1 MKPCI
6 GFGQVRHTRM
16 RPTHHGFSY
25 PTCFLMLP
33 MRCLHEASQMGLAV
47 NRAGL
52 ISFHDKDHGDARSS
66 AQGGA
71 LSWLLDVL
79 KTHGIDDA
87 NGEIWL
93 HCYPR
98 VIGFT
103 FKPVSFW
110 YCHSKDDQLRA
121 IVIEVN
127 NTFGERHCYLLDQP
141 RYGVTQSAQKMF
153 HVSPF
158 CRVSGSYAFRFMR
171 TLHLGQ
177 ERTVVRIDHSDDE
190 GLLIHTSVSGELK
203 PISKTTLRQ
212 SLWGY
217 PLLTIAVMAR
227 IHWNALLLW
236 IKRVPFFHKPKP
248 PSAFVTRADD
258 LSDIQPIH

>member
-1 MKPCI
+1 
-6 GFGQVRHTRM
+6 
-16 RPTHHGFSY
+16 
-25 PTCFLMLP
+25 
-33 MRCLHEASQMGLAV
+33 
-47 NRAGL
+47 
-52 ISFHDKDHGDARSS
+52 
-66 AQGGA
+66 
-71 LSWLLDVL
+71 
-79 KTHGIDDA
+79 
-87 NGEIWL
+87 
-93 HCYPR
+93 
-98 VIGFT
+98 
-103 FKPVSFW
+103 
-110 YCHSKDDQLRA
+110 
-121 IVIEVN
+121 
-127 NTFGERHCYLLDQP
+127 
-141 RYGVTQSAQKMF
+141 
-153 HVSPF
+153 
-158 CRVSGSYAFRFMR
+158 MR

-217 PLLTIAVMAR
+217 PLLTIAVVAR